1 MQYEA
6 HYGVKL
12 PSKKGSKKE
21 GGDAEPKVVSKKTQK
36 KYDERQKTKDVEQAL
51 ADQFLQG
58 IYIYIIS
65 SIILYMLVFIFL

>member
-12 PSKKGSKKE
+12 PSKKGAKKE
-21 GGDAEPKVVSKKTQK
+21 GGDAEPKVLSKKTQK

-58 IYIYIIS
+58 KYFYMSKSFNII
-65 SIILYMLVFIFL
+65 